1 MVAGPQLQK
10 ILTNHELS
18 PRQRQEALSHVE
30 RDTERILQV
39 LLDIFILLLVLSS
52 IQKHVFK
59 GSVKENKNYK
69 RQKTTAGDTE
79 PHFAGF
85 AGVTN

>member
-39 LLDIFILLLVLSS
+39 RK
-52 IQKHVFK
+52 KHK
-59 GSVKENKNYK
+59 NKNFK
-69 RQKTTAGDTE
+69 RQKATSVAGDTE